1 MLQYCRLTVKAS
13 GIQKST
19 NLSALVS
26 LIHTKS
32 VQQHISKAVNK
43 SLSLK
48 KDTSPNLGFILYAD
62 VKVDDA
68 CEVLRQGTI
77 LALRTE

>member
-19 NLSALVS
+19 ILSALVS

-48 KDTSPNLGFILYAD
+48 KDTSPKWMMHVRCYD
-62 VKVDDA
+62 KVLFWH
-68 CEVLRQGTI
+68 CVLNEDIET
-77 LALRTE
+77 T